1 MNNRMMPNPIHD
13 PKYTV
18 FREMLVA
25 ARMERNLMQSQ
36 VAEKLG
42 RPQSFV
48 SKYERGERRLDLP
61 EFVEIAEVLKLDV
74 ADFIV
79 RYKSRVELQRAAPK

>member
-1 MNNRMMPNPIHD
+1 MPNPVHD

-18 FREMLVA
+18 FRDMLVA
-25 ARMERNLMQSQ
+25 ARMERNMMQSQ

-61 EFVEIAEVLKLDV
+61 EFVEIAEVLELNV

-79 RYKSRVELQRAAPK
+79 RYKALVEVLRAAR